1 MKHIITK
8 LVTFFLADKLIL
20 KQTIDQINKDLI
32 LSGFEPILDSQ
43 KSLSINIAYL
53 QDFFLINYG
62 GNLIKLKSFLYR
74 IDLAESFPNELINND
89 FEKLVYLVFNRV
101 KKKVVFRAKNS

>member
-1 MKHIITK
+1 MKHINTK
-8 LVTFFLADKLIL
+8 LVTFFLEDKLIL

-32 LSGFEPILDSQ
+32 LSGFEPILDTQ
-43 KSLSINIAYL
+43 KSLSQNIVYL
-53 QDFFLINYG
+53 QDFFQINYG
-62 GNLIKLKSFLYR
+62 ANLMKLKSFLYR
-74 IDLAESFPNELINND
+74 IDLAESFTNELINND